1 MVKEVSKETANSI
14 IRESKLQQV
23 YSDINGK
30 IFSTNEFKTLL
41 NNNSKFRYDVFKE
54 LNNS

>member
-14 IRESKLQQV
+14 IRENKLQQV

-41 NNNSKFRYDVFKE
+41 NNNNKFRYDVFKE

>member
-14 IRESKLQQV
+14 IRENRLQQV